1 MAVRVAY
8 DAPKA
13 GPNVPGGGVLKK
25 SAAPG
30 IPGVTV
36 PKSSPNV
43 PYPTAGM
50 FRTPSKQT
58 ATSAAPS
65 PAQAQNYGAYGS
77 GGTGFGAGGAAA
89 SAPVDSGSYLGGDA
103 QYQLQLAALQKAAAD
118 EQADITN
125 QTGQY
130 NTQYTDALKQL
141 GYEQPD
147 PTQANAQGAWEF
159 GDTNTAAGRA
169 FQNQQND
176 FAGRGLLQSS
186 GYATANDNLTRSL
199 NDQLNST
206 NTAKQSFLDTLAQ
219 QQRTF
224 LSDNQNQVQ
233 QAKID
238 ALARMAAGVSP
249 VAV

>member
-8 DAPKA
+8 DAPKV

-58 ATSAAPS
+58 AASAAPS

-89 SAPVDSGSYLGGDA
+89 TVAPAVDTGSYLGGDA
-103 QYQLQLAALQKAAAD
+103 QYQLQLAALQKAASD
-118 EQADITN
+118 EQADITK
-125 QTGQY
+125 QTGDY
-130 NTQYTDALKQL
+130 TTQYTDALKQL
-141 GYEQPD
+141 GYDQPVD
-147 PTQANAQGAWEF
+147 PTGQGAWEF

-199 NDQLNST
+199 NDQLTST